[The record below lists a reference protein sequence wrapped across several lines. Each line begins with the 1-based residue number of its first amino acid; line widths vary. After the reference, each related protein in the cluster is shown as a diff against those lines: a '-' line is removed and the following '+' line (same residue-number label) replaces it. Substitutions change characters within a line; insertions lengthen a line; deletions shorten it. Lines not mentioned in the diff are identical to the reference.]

1 MTSKTWYPRSALTKV
16 FIAVGAVWLFGGLML
31 LGSVWFANH
40 NLVRVIHPGE
50 IAPPFQLS
58 DQDGRMHKLEDYR
71 TRPLALAFLPDLGE
85 TSVIQLRSIEK
96 ASRQFDTLGVK
107 VFAIIPTDAPTAKR
121 VHEAEKLD
129 FPILLDP
136 GRRVARKYGVLPGDG
151 EESRLSYVVG
161 GDGRVLLPIATVH
174 SADHGRQLVELA
186 ECCLDETPQQPSRLI
201 GKPIEDF
208 QLPRVTDGKPE
219 SLLGDRK
226 QRLTVLFILSAE
238 CPCSQKNDARIV
250 EMARRYSAKGVRF
263 LALNASANEP
273 IERVAEHARK
283 AGFPFPVLKDE
294 GNRIADR
301 IEAKVTPEAF
311 VLDAQGVLRY
321 HGRIDD
327 SRDPKMVQKHDLRNA
342 LDLLLAG
349 KNPPRADVPAYG
361 CAIYR
366 AETAPGS

>member
-1 MTSKTWYPRSALTKV
+1 MAAKTWYPRRTLTKV
-16 FIAVGAVWLFGGLML
+16 LMFIGAVWLFGGLML
-31 LGSVWFANH
+31 LGSVWFANR
-40 NLVRVIHPGE
+40 NLVRIINPGE

-71 TRPLALAFLPDLGE
+71 ARPLALAFLPDLGE

-96 ASRQFDTLGVK
+96 VSRQFDTLGVK
-107 VFAIIPTDAPTAKR
+107 VFALIPTDAPTAKR

-136 GRRVARKYGVLPGDG
+136 GRRVARKYGALPGDG
-151 EESRLSYVVG
+151 EEARLSYVVG
-161 GDGRVLLPIATVH
+161 GDGRVMLPITTVH
-174 SADHGRQLVELA
+174 AADHGRQLVELT
-186 ECCLDETPQQPSRLI
+186 ECCLDETPQKPSRLI

-208 QLPRVTDGKPE
+208 QLPRVSDGRME
-219 SLLGDRK
+219 SLFGDRK

-238 CPCSQKNDARIV
+238 CPCSQKNDTRIV
-250 EMARRYSAKGVRF
+250 EMARRYSGKGVRF

-273 IERVAEHARK
+273 SEKVAEHARK
-283 AGFPFPVLKDE
+283 AGFPFPVLKDA
-294 GNRIADR
+294 GNKIADR
-301 IEAKVTPEAF
+301 IEAEVTPEAF
-311 VLDAQGVLRY
+311 VLDSQGILRY

-349 KNPPRADVPAYG
+349 KAPMRADVPAYG

-366 AETAPGS
+366 VETAPGS